1 MLLPVYGI
9 NVSGATVNE
18 QNNDNKNG
26 TPEVR
31 AAEYVRMSTEH
42 QKYSTENQGDTIHK
56 YAARKGYQIVRTYSD
71 KGRSGLNIEGRDGL
85 QQLIADVEAGRTDF
99 TVILVYDVSRWGR
112 FQDSDESAYY
122 EYLCKRAGILVEY
135 CAEQFENDG
144 SISSTIVKTVK
155 RAMAGEYSRELSVKV
170 FAGQCRLIE
179 LGYRQGGPA
188 GFGLRR
194 MMVDETGQS
203 KGMLDRGDR
212 KSLQTD
218 RVILVPGPD
227 DEVETIGRIYRSFV
241 EDQKS
246 EAQIATWLNE
256 QCILSDLDR
265 PWTRAA
271 VHQVLTNE
279 KYIGNNVYNR
289 SSCKLKKKRVLNPP
303 DMWVRTEGAF
313 EGVVDTDLFQAA
325 QVIIENR
332 NRHFTDTQMLEHL
345 NELWQKHGALSGIII
360 DETEG
365 IPSSGAY
372 RHRFGSLIRAYHK
385 IGYRP
390 DRDYRYIE
398 INRSLRQMHP
408 ELVSKTVEQIQ
419 ELGGSVEVDPNT
431 GLLWINREFTA
442 SLVISRCQETAAGS
456 LRWNIRLET
465 GLSPDITVVVRM
477 AHGNKEPLDYY
488 LLPAIDMSLPRL
500 RLAEDNGLSLD
511 IYRFDNLDYLHR
523 LAQRISLK
531 EVA

>member
-1 MLLPVYGI
+1 MTGQQDSETDSPAGDQPKL
-9 NVSGATVNE
+9 T
-18 QNNDNKNG
+18 
-26 TPEVR
+26 R

-42 QKYSTENQGDTIHK
+42 QKYSTENQGDIIHK
-56 YAARKGYQIVRTYSD
+56 YAARKGYEIVRTYTD

-194 MMVDETGQS
+194 MMVDETGQP

-227 DEVETIGRIYRSFV
+227 DEVETVGRIYRSFV
-241 EDQKS
+241 EDQKT
-246 EAQIATWLNE
+246 EAQIATWLNDE
-256 QCILSDLDR
+256 GILTDLDR

-313 EGVVDTDLFQAA
+313 QGIVETDLFNAA
-325 QVIIENR
+325 QVIIEKR
-332 NRHFTDTQMLEHL
+332 NRRFTDDQMLEHL

-365 IPSSGAY
+365 MASSGAY

-385 IGYRP
+385 IGYKP

-408 ELVSKTVEQIQ
+408 ELVSETIEKIQ
-419 ELGGSVEVDPNT
+419 ELGGSVEVDPDT

-477 AHGNKEPLDYY
+477 AHGNNEPLDYY
-488 LLPAIDMSLPRL
+488 LLPAIDMTLPRL
-500 RLAEDNGLSLD
+500 RLAEENGISLD